1 MLRLF
6 IVSFLLL
13 VSALRVTWATTYPL
27 PPEGSRLV
35 GSNVTITVPEGNTEP
50 LEYFAA
56 MYGLGL
62 SNMLEANPGV
72 DPYLPKPGSQLIIP
86 QQVILPDTPRK
97 GIVVN
102 SAEMRLYYYPP
113 DSGTVVVLPIGI
125 GQAGRE
131 TPRNWVTKVE
141 RKQEAPSWTPT
152 ANTRREYAKEGI
164 TLPAFV
170 PAGPDNPM
178 GLYAIYIGRLYAI
191 HGTNANFGIGLRV
204 SQGCI
209 RLRDDDIK
217 FLFDNVPVGTRVQLI
232 DQPVKTTVEPDGT
245 RWLEVHEPLSR
256 NRSEFE
262 SDKKVPITL
271 TSALR
276 KEIDASDTDKQVVTE
291 ALERRSGMPVQINAA
306 AGAVSF

>member
-1 MLRLF
+1 MLRL
-6 IVSFLLL
+6 ILVSFLLL
-13 VSALRVTWATTYPL
+13 VSALRASWATTYPL

-35 GSNVTITVPEGNTEP
+35 GSNITITIPEGNTEP
-50 LEYFAA
+50 LEHFAA

-217 FLFDNVPVGTRVQLI
+217 LLFDNVPVGTRVQLI
-232 DQPVKTTVEPDGT
+232 DQPVKTTIEPDGT

-256 NRSEFE
+256 NRTEFE
-262 SDKKVPITL
+262 SDKRVPITL
-271 TSALR
+271 TGALR
-276 KEIDASDTDKQVVTE
+276 KEVESPDADAQIVAE
-291 ALERRSGMPVQINAA
+291 ALERRSGMPVQINHVV
-306 AGAVSF
+306 GATF

>member
-1 MLRLF
+1 MLRL
-6 IVSFLLL
+6 ILVSFLLL
-13 VSALRVTWATTYPL
+13 VSALRASWATTYPL
-27 PPEGSRLV
+27 PPEDSRLV
-35 GSNVTITVPEGNTEP
+35 GSNITITIPEGNTEP
-50 LEYFAA
+50 LEHFAA

-217 FLFDNVPVGTRVQLI
+217 LLFDNVPVGTRVQLI
-232 DQPVKTTVEPDGT
+232 DQPVKTTLEPDGT

-256 NRSEFE
+256 NRTEFE
-262 SDKKVPITL
+262 SDKRVPITL
-271 TSALR
+271 TGALR
-276 KEIDASDTDKQVVTE
+276 KEVESPDVDAQVVTD
-291 ALERRSGMPVQINAA
+291 AIERRSGMPVQINH
-306 AGAVSF
+306 AVGTTF